1 MEINKR
7 ELYNI
12 LVEEKFNGGSAV
24 TKDPNYLKL
33 DTGDDLKWPLLHSK
47 ELKFNPRIG
56 ISDTS
61 ETIKVRVDFFYTP
74 LFFTSLFLLFPFFF
88 RNFGNER

>member
-12 LVEEKFNGGSAV
+12 IVEEKFNGGSAV
-24 TKDPNYLKL
+24 TKDPAYLKL

-47 ELKFNPRIG
+47 KLKLNPRIG

-61 ETIKVRVDFFYTP
+61 ETIKVWVVLLFTA
-74 LFFTSLFLLFPFFF
+74 LFFTSFFYFLPFLSKF
-88 RNFGNER
+88 